1 MGWELNLAV
10 ATPRSPVPLR
20 RGARAPATAMPNRAK
35 ILQIAKGY
43 RGRAKNCYRIAVRRV
58 QKALQHAYKD
68 RRLKRRDARRTWI
81 MQLNGGAT
89 EHGLSYSRL
98 IYGLKLEHIALDRKV
113 LSILARHEPY
123 TFRSIVEEAKNGLR
137 KAVLGRPGPSGA
149 LLSGG
154 ERGAAADAGGVQ
166 MLGGADP
173 PAEATAAD
181 SAAAE
186 SR

>member
-1 MGWELNLAV
+1 
-10 ATPRSPVPLR
+10 
-20 RGARAPATAMPNRAK
+20 MPSRAK

-113 LSILARHEPY
+113 LSILAGHEPY
-123 TFRSIVEEAKNGLR
+123 TFRCLSPPRARE
-137 KAVLGRPGPSGA
+137 RPTVAALPPPSHVPHLIAPRLCIHSARSSA
-149 LLSGG
+149 LP
-154 ERGAAADAGGVQ
+154 
-166 MLGGADP
+166 M
-173 PAEATAAD
+173 T
-181 SAAAE
+181 
-186 SR
+186 